1 MIIVETTGAWS
12 LMLPNHAGTIHRLR
26 PTVVENSDFV
36 QRQVAVKQCRILATD
51 LPDEATD
58 NEFVAFW
65 IESGK
70 DKELAIESFK
80 ASFLVP
86 TPAPS
91 PRRKSAK

>member
-1 MIIVETTGAWS
+1 MIIVETTGEWS

-26 PTVVENSDFV
+26 PTVVTNSDFV

-58 NEFVAFW
+58 KEFVAFW

-80 ASFLVP
+80 ASFLTEEP
-86 TPAPS
+86 KTT
-91 PRRKSAK
+91 RRKKPVA

>member
-1 MIIVETTGAWS
+1 MMIVETTGPWS
-12 LMLPNHAGTIHRLR
+12 LLQPNHAGPIHRLR
-26 PTVVENSDFV
+26 PTVVDNTQFV
-36 QRQVAVKQCRILATD
+36 QHQTAIGQIRILATD

-58 NEFVAFW
+58 KEFVAFW

-86 TPAPS
+86 TP
-91 PRRKSAK
+91 RRKSAK